1 MILVLSDVHLG
12 YERCNKQAFSNFLDK
27 YDSGDI
33 DHMVFL
39 GDLFDFWVGTM
50 PK

>member
-27 YDSGDI
+27 YDSGDRSYG
-33 DHMVFL
+33 F
-39 GDLFDFWVGTM
+39 F
-50 PK
+50 